1 MPFVTHTRRVYAHR
15 RKVRRKILHYLLF
28 IVAIALTA
36 LILRF
41 IFSLEKYVPRFY
53 EPKDTEREQHLKKQQ
68 K

>member
-1 MPFVTHTRRVYAHR
+1 M
-15 RKVRRKILHYLLF
+15 LHYLLF

-41 IFSLEKYVPRFY
+41 LFSLEKYVPRFY